1 MKFKTPKNSIKIVI
15 SCLII
20 AISFSGYSQDSTSV
34 VKQKSEFWKKVRFG
48 AGLGLNIGN
57 NATNITI
64 APSAVYQFNN
74 YVSAGLGLQG
84 SYVSFKDS
92 YKSYIYGGSLITLIN
107 PIEQVQ
113 LSFELEQLRVNTNF
127 ESNLFITSRSTWNTA
142 LFVGA
147 GYVTNHVTLGIR
159 YNVLFK
165 ESDNVYGD
173 AFMPFVRVY
182 F

>member
-1 MKFKTPKNSIKIVI
+1 MMFKKSKNSFKIFI
-15 SCLII
+15 SCFII
-20 AISFSGYSQDSTSV
+20 AIGLKGYSQESTAV

-48 AGLGLNIGN
+48 AGLVLNVGN
-57 NATNITI
+57 NVTNITI

-74 YVSAGLGLQG
+74 YVSAGLGIQG
-84 SYVSFKDS
+84 SYVSYRNSFKS
-92 YKSYIYGGSLITLIN
+92 FIYGGSIITLIN

-113 LSFELEQLRVNTNF
+113 LSLELEQLRVSTSF
-127 ESNLFITSRSTWNTA
+127 ESSLSIPNKNSWNTA

-147 GYVTNHVTLGIR
+147 GYITNHVTLGIR
-159 YNVLFK
+159 YNVLYK
-165 ESDNVYGD
+165 ESDNVYGQ